1 MAVDIKNKIEGI
13 QKAKNSKREEMKKR
27 YEELTE
33 NEENFRYVNDAIRK
47 RD

>member
-33 NEENFRYVNDAIRK
+33 NEEKIEFGSIS
-47 RD
+47 